1 MEPGGDK
8 RFFRMEQ
15 ILTTINT
22 SLDTRELFEYTRRT
36 GRNVGSVSR
45 SIPGCQ
51 PWGKKMILHRD
62 SWESVIVF
70 VDSR

>member
-22 SLDTRELFEYTRRT
+22 SLDTRELFE
-36 GRNVGSVSR
+36 
-45 SIPGCQ
+45 
-51 PWGKKMILHRD
+51 
-62 SWESVIVF
+62 
-70 VDSR
+70 